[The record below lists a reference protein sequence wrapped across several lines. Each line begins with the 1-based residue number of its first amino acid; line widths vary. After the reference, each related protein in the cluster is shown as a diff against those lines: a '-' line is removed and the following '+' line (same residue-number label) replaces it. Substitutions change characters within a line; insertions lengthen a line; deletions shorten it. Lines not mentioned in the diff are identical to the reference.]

1 VDPLYLSIPDGLKFR
16 CQQTLFKLC
25 EKALIPLHCILQLE
39 NGTGGLAVIRAI
51 VIIVPF
57 ITLFALD
64 EVSFLVP
71 VFKMVVCIFVVDY
84 VVQVSFILISA
95 TLLRGSDDAG
105 RVPAGALAM
114 VRVLTPPLVSTIKGR
129 VNHCSYIQHCS
140 EALDLLAVFR

>member
-1 VDPLYLSIPDGLKFR
+1 V
-16 CQQTLFKLC
+16 
-25 EKALIPLHCILQLE
+25 
-39 NGTGGLAVIRAI
+39 GLAVIRAI

-95 TLLRGSDDAG
+95 ALLRGSDDAG
-105 RVPAGALAM
+105 RVPAGGSGDGQGPDPTSCLHDQGEGQ
-114 VRVLTPPLVSTIKGR
+114 PL
-129 VNHCSYIQHCS
+129 
-140 EALDLLAVFR
+140 